1 MTLIKICLP
10 KNIVL
15 IWKRENI
22 LCYYS
27 YKSVRID
34 TKEISYIKGGLN
46 MLKVFFSFKKHF
58 IEHKLLILSVV
69 LSLFMSSIL
78 KWSFFKYIVGI
89 LSFCMIML
97 DYKESLDNFL
107 ESKKL
112 IYKKYI
118 RNIFFL
124 VDSLIEVFWILTKNE
139 IFQFKE
145 GVLKSTLITTISII
159 AIVNIVYALFLE
171 KLDFEDIKWISI
183 VLTLFIM
190 NSNVINGTINSLYII
205 QSKDGLNLIITLI
218 IVLGIF
224 FISYYI
230 FKTLILQS
238 IKLKK

>member
-1 MTLIKICLP
+1 
-10 KNIVL
+10 
-15 IWKRENI
+15 
-22 LCYYS
+22 
-27 YKSVRID
+27 
-34 TKEISYIKGGLN
+34 

-89 LSFCMIML
+89 L
-97 DYKESLDNFL
+97 
-107 ESKKL
+107 
-112 IYKKYI
+112 IYKKYAK
-118 RNIFFL
+118 NIFFL
-124 VDSLIEVFWILTKNE
+124 VDSLIVGFIINEVFWILTKNE

>member
-1 MTLIKICLP
+1 
-10 KNIVL
+10 
-15 IWKRENI
+15 
-22 LCYYS
+22 
-27 YKSVRID
+27 
-34 TKEISYIKGGLN
+34 
-46 MLKVFFSFKKHF
+46 
-58 IEHKLLILSVV
+58 
-69 LSLFMSSIL
+69 
-78 KWSFFKYIVGI
+78 
-89 LSFCMIML
+89 
-97 DYKESLDNFL
+97 
-107 ESKKL
+107 
-112 IYKKYI
+112 
-118 RNIFFL
+118 
-124 VDSLIEVFWILTKNE
+124 TKNE

>member
-1 MTLIKICLP
+1 
-10 KNIVL
+10 
-15 IWKRENI
+15 
-22 LCYYS
+22 
-27 YKSVRID
+27 
-34 TKEISYIKGGLN
+34 
-46 MLKVFFSFKKHF
+46 
-58 IEHKLLILSVV
+58 
-69 LSLFMSSIL
+69 
-78 KWSFFKYIVGI
+78 
-89 LSFCMIML
+89 MIML
-97 DYKESLDNFL
+97 DYKESLDNFV

-118 RNIFFL
+118 NNIFFL
-124 VDSLIEVFWILTKNE
+124 VDSLIVGFIINEVFWILTKNE

>member
-1 MTLIKICLP
+1 MEE
-10 KNIVL
+10 
-15 IWKRENI
+15 ENI

-97 DYKESLDNFL
+97 DYKESLDNFV

-118 RNIFFL
+118 NNIFFL
-124 VDSLIEVFWILTKNE
+124 VDSLIVGFIINEVFWILTKNE

>member
-1 MTLIKICLP
+1 
-10 KNIVL
+10 
-15 IWKRENI
+15 
-22 LCYYS
+22 
-27 YKSVRID
+27 
-34 TKEISYIKGGLN
+34 
-46 MLKVFFSFKKHF
+46 
-58 IEHKLLILSVV
+58 
-69 LSLFMSSIL
+69 
-78 KWSFFKYIVGI
+78 
-89 LSFCMIML
+89 
-97 DYKESLDNFL
+97 
-107 ESKKL
+107 
-112 IYKKYI
+112 
-118 RNIFFL
+118 
-124 VDSLIEVFWILTKNE
+124 
-139 IFQFKE
+139 
-145 GVLKSTLITTISII
+145 TISII

>member
-1 MTLIKICLP
+1 
-10 KNIVL
+10 
-15 IWKRENI
+15 
-22 LCYYS
+22 
-27 YKSVRID
+27 
-34 TKEISYIKGGLN
+34 

-97 DYKESLDNFL
+97 DYKESIN
-107 ESKKL
+107 
-112 IYKKYI
+112 
-118 RNIFFL
+118 NIFFL
-124 VDSLIEVFWILTKNE
+124 VDSLIVGFIINEVFWILTKNE